1 MQTPEEVVRE
11 YFAALSSGDLQRTLA
26 VFSTDAAVMA
36 DGFDTTVGLDALRNM
51 YDQIF
56 GRARIDETPRIERA
70 LQSDGLA
77 VVRTSSSGTI
87 KQLESGTTSEVAFR
101 EVFALQQSSEG
112 WRIAEYM
119 FNSQPAS

>member
-51 YDQIF
+51 YDQVL